1 MGLAFI
7 DRSLRTFGVVL
18 LIFLPFGF
26 YYFGTFPTLAVF
38 SGGVWGMLNL
48 ILLSRLVRVSLRPEG
63 ADRGK
68 TLVLA
73 LFKFPVL
80 YAAGYFLLQIRQF
93 EPLLLVIGFSSLFV
107 IIVLRAL
114 SRLVVQ
120 VNDQPHR
127 SRNAQG
133 MA

>member
-18 LIFLPFGF
+18 LIFLPFGL
-26 YYFGTFPTLAVF
+26 YYFGLFPALAVF
-38 SGGVWGMLNL
+38 SGGIWGMLNL
-48 ILLSRLVRVSLRPEG
+48 ILLSRMVRVSLRPEG

-68 TLVLA
+68 TLALA
-73 LFKFPVL
+73 LLKFPVL
-80 YAAGYFLLQIRQF
+80 YAAGYFLLEIPQF
-93 EPLLLVIGFSSLFV
+93 EPLLLVIGFTGLLG

-114 SRLVVQ
+114 SRAVIQ
-120 VNDQPHR
+120 VNDQPQK
-127 SRNAQG
+127 SSNAQG